1 MDLLLK
7 IAVDCL
13 KLNKMDF
20 YFELIS
26 NFEVHKLDISK
37 LKKYQVKLDYY
48 KNQVQRDTA
57 KVTYNKSLE
66 SHRCLHPH

>member
-20 YFELIS
+20 DFELKS
-26 NFEVHKLDISK
+26 NFEVRKLDISK

-57 KVTYNKSLE
+57 LALLDLVDVAT
-66 SHRCLHPH
+66 